1 MLDTA
6 SGKPAEGVK
15 IDFSVLE
22 GSAYRLIKTVHTNAD
37 GRNAEPLL
45 TAETMKVGQYELVF
59 HIGEYFTKL
68 GTVLPNPPFLE
79 KAVIQFGM
87 ADATSHYHVPLL
99 ASLWSYTTYRG
110 SYRFRDPGD
119 GRRDD
124 DLPQNVVVF
133 DLRPAACLDAWTVGD
148 RGRGPSGHDA
158 DQRDGSCGFRS
169 KVRRHFRELAVGC
182 RTGEGEVA
190 VCQSR

>member
-1 MLDTA
+1 MTLLNRRNLLGTGPAVLSFAAFGSKFALAAGSPGLTTHMLDTA

-45 TAETMKVGQYELVF
+45 TPETMKVGQYELVF
-59 HIGEYFTKL
+59 YIGEYFTKL

-87 ADATSHYHVPLL
+87 ADAASHYHVPLL
-99 ASLWSYTTYRG
+99 ASPWSYTTYRG
-110 SYRFRDPGD
+110 S
-119 GRRDD
+119 
-124 DLPQNVVVF
+124 
-133 DLRPAACLDAWTVGD
+133 
-148 RGRGPSGHDA
+148 
-158 DQRDGSCGFRS
+158 
-169 KVRRHFRELAVGC
+169 
-182 RTGEGEVA
+182 
-190 VCQSR
+190 

>member
-1 MLDTA
+1 MGSHVMTLVNRRSLLGTGSAVLALAAFGSRSALAAGSPGLTTHMLDTA

-45 TAETMKVGQYELVF
+45 TTETMKVGQYELVF
-59 HIGEYFTKL
+59 YIGEYFTKL
-68 GTVLPNPPFLE
+68 GTALPNPPFLE

-99 ASLWSYTTYRG
+99 ASPWSYTTYRG
-110 SYRFRDPGD
+110 S
-119 GRRDD
+119 
-124 DLPQNVVVF
+124 
-133 DLRPAACLDAWTVGD
+133 
-148 RGRGPSGHDA
+148 
-158 DQRDGSCGFRS
+158 
-169 KVRRHFRELAVGC
+169 
-182 RTGEGEVA
+182 
-190 VCQSR
+190 